1 VIALQRKHLGLPS
14 SPRIISTQ
22 TQVPRIR
29 SRPAAAR
36 ALPFFPIRISHL
48 LHESGC
54 LVVTRG
60 TAAATAASAAAAAAF
75 CVDEELQELV
85 ALAHRVQAAL
95 GACLAQLSGL
105 EVEGVPPVDFET
117 ARLHVQRNARHKV
130 LLLASLR
137 LLVGLEVRLEIAD
150 LGLR

>member
-1 VIALQRKHLGLPS
+1 VPS
-14 SPRIISTQ
+14 LW
-22 TQVPRIR
+22 VPIG
-29 SRPAAAR
+29 
-36 ALPFFPIRISHL
+36 ISHL

-60 TAAATAASAAAAAAF
+60 TAAAAAASAAAAAF

-95 GACLAQLSGL
+95 GACLAQLSRL
-105 EVEGVPPVDFET
+105 EVEGVSLVYFET
-117 ARLHVQRNARHKV
+117 ARPHVQCHARHKV

-137 LLVGLEVRLEIAD
+137 LLVGLQILLELAD
-150 LGLR
+150 LCLRRGCQ